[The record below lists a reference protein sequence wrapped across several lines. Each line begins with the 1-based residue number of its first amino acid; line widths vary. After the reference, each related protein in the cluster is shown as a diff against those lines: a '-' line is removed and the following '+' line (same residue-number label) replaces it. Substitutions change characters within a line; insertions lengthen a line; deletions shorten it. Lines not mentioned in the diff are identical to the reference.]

1 MKQMTNEE
9 ATKIMNDLSSKLDW
23 IQRELNDVMR
33 QCAVLYWGL
42 SQAEPVADPFA
53 APQPT
58 AETPE
63 TTKAVKVEKAVKIP
77 VKDVQDDDSKKPE
90 RNPVDKG
97 KVLALH
103 KAGWTLKAIADD
115 VGCSIPTVSK
125 ILKALEP
132 AKEPEEEKNDA

>member
-63 TTKAVKVEKAVKIP
+63 EQKTVNVEKP
-77 VKDVQDDDSKKPE
+77 D